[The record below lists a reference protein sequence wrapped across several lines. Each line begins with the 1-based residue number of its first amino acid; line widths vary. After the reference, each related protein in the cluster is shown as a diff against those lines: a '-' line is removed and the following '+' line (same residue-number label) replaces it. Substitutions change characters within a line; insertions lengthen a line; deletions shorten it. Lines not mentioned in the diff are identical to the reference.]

1 MTDIERNEK
10 ELPKL
15 VLVGGGGHCRSVLSS
30 IDRSKYADIV
40 IVDYPENVGKRVDG
54 ILIAGTDDDLVKL
67 HDGGYSEAFITVGS
81 VSSNPKRHGIYES
94 LKKIGFSFPS
104 VIDDSAV
111 IADYAE
117 IDEGVFVGKNAV
129 INAGSRI
136 GKFSI
141 INTGAIAD
149 HDCIIGSFVHLSPG
163 VVLSGAVTVGENT
176 HIGTGSCVKQCIKIG
191 ENSTIGM
198 GSVVITDIPSNCVAY
213 GVPCK
218 VKEAL

>member
-1 MTDIERNEK
+1 MADIEYNERK
-10 ELPKL
+10 YTKL

-40 IVDYPENVGKRVDG
+40 IVDSPENVGKSVDG

-104 VIDDSAV
+104 FIDDSAE
-111 IADYAE
+111 IADSAE

-141 INTGAIAD
+141 INTGVIAD
-149 HDCIIGSFVHLSPG
+149 HDCIIESFVHLSPG

-176 HIGTGSCVKQCIKIG
+176 HIGTGSCVKQCVKIG

-198 GSVVITDIPSNCVAY
+198 GSVVITDIPSNCIAY

-218 VKEAL
+218 VKEEL

>member
-1 MTDIERNEK
+1 MTDIERNERK
-10 ELPKL
+10 YPKL

-40 IVDYPENVGKRVDG
+40 IVDSKENLGKDVDG
-54 ILIAGTDDDLVKL
+54 VPIAGTDDDLAKL
-67 HDGGYSEAFITVGS
+67 HDEGYCEAFITVGS
-81 VSSNPKRHGIYES
+81 VSSNPKRRRIYES
-94 LKKIGFSFPS
+94 LEKIGFSFPS
-104 VIDDSAV
+104 FIDPSAAVADSAV
-111 IADYAE
+111 IE
-117 IDEGVFVGKNAV
+117 EGVFVGKNAV

-149 HDCIIGSFVHLSPG
+149 HDCNIGSFVHLSPG
-163 VVLSGAVTVGENT
+163 VVLSGTVTVGDNT
-176 HIGTGSCVKQCIKIG
+176 HVGTGTCVKQCAKIG
-191 ENSTIGM
+191 ENTTVGM

-218 VKEAL
+218 VRDTL

>member
-1 MTDIERNEK
+1 MTDIERNERK
-10 ELPKL
+10 YPKL

-40 IVDYPENVGKRVDG
+40 IVDSQDNVGKRVDG

-67 HDGGYSEAFITVGS
+67 HNEGYSEAFITVGS
-81 VSSNPKRHGIYES
+81 VSSNPKRHGIHES

-104 VIDDSAV
+104 VIDSSAV
-111 IADYAE
+111 IADSAVIE
-117 IDEGVFVGKNAV
+117 EGVFVGKNAV

-149 HDCIIGSFVHLSPG
+149 HDCIVGSFVHLSPG
-163 VVLSGAVTVGENT
+163 VVLSGTVTVGDNT
-176 HIGTGSCVKQCIKIG
+176 HVGTGTCVKQCAKIG
-191 ENSTIGM
+191 ENTTVGM

-218 VKEAL
+218 VRRTL